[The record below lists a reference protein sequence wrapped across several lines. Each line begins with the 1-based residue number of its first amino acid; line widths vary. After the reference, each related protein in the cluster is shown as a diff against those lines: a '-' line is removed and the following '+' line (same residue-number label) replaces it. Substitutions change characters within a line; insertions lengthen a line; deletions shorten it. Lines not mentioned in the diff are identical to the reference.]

1 MECISSFQKPGK
13 INIKGCLST
22 EKELTWVKKVVKMKM
37 VFFYLLE
44 TINGK
49 NFQKFSLQHLTP
61 PTAACLSEQPM
72 QHRYRPRPAR
82 TSYKSSSYKDMFER
96 VPPLTVADREKWRCR
111 QCGKEV
117 SNPWHH
123 SHTHR
128 QERFYC
134 PQCGNSYNRIDS
146 LKAHYRSAH
155 TGPGAALHPGLQAGP
170 QHLPPLPLPHA
181 AAAHGAPPNHNSH

>member
-1 MECISSFQKPGK
+1 
-13 INIKGCLST
+13 
-22 EKELTWVKKVVKMKM
+22 
-37 VFFYLLE
+37 
-44 TINGK
+44 
-49 NFQKFSLQHLTP
+49 
-61 PTAACLSEQPM
+61 M

-82 TSYKSSSYKDMFER
+82 TSYKSSSYKEMFER
-96 VPPLTVADREKWRCR
+96 VPPQTVQDREKWRCR

-155 TGPGAALHPGLQAGP
+155 THAGPAGGGGGPGGPHPHPHHPGLQAG
-170 QHLPPLPLPHA
+170 QHLPPLPLSVTHPGAASAAAAAA

>member
-1 MECISSFQKPGK
+1 
-13 INIKGCLST
+13 
-22 EKELTWVKKVVKMKM
+22 
-37 VFFYLLE
+37 
-44 TINGK
+44 
-49 NFQKFSLQHLTP
+49 
-61 PTAACLSEQPM
+61 M
-72 QHRYRPRPAR
+72 QHRYRPRPQAR

-96 VPPLTVADREKWRCR
+96 VPPQTVQDREKWRCR

-155 TGPGAALHPGLQAGP
+155 TGPGTLGPGLHLQPPP
-170 QHLPPLPLPHA
+170 QHPQLPPLPMAPP
-181 AAAHGAPPNHNSH
+181 HGAHAGPHGTPPNHNSH

>member
-1 MECISSFQKPGK
+1 M
-13 INIKGCLST
+13 
-22 EKELTWVKKVVKMKM
+22 
-37 VFFYLLE
+37 
-44 TINGK
+44 
-49 NFQKFSLQHLTP
+49 QH
-61 PTAACLSEQPM
+61 
-72 QHRYRPRPAR
+72 HRYRARPAR
-82 TSYKSSSYKDMFER
+82 ANYKSSSYKDMFVR
-96 VPPLTVADREKWRCR
+96 VPPQTVQDREKWRCR

-155 TGPGAALHPGLQAGP
+155 AGP
-170 QHLPPLPLPHA
+170 APLGVGGMPPGMPPGMHLQP
-181 AAAHGAPPNHNSH
+181 AHGAHPQHHMALSALPALPPPHGSSLPLAASCTPPNHNSH